1 MIELVGQIIG
11 ILGTVIAVLSFQCKD
26 NKKFFIWQ
34 AACGACFAA
43 NFMLIGNVTVA
54 FLHFFNIVRA
64 ASFGFTKGRARGILA
79 VAVVLM
85 YTASTVLTF
94 EGFSLAGIMA
104 IAALAAKVA
113 RLSRG
118 AEALMW
124 LPVALFM
131 MRIAAGRAG
140 RLRRAIGR
148 AAVLLAC
155 EGFLGGVVLAL
166 YGATGS
172 LPAAHVLSI
181 GCAGAV
187 FVSARRSA
195 AAYGGVQRVRVTCR
209 IGERT
214 LGFDAIMD
222 SGNSLRDYLTHRPVI
237 VAAAAEKS
245 RMGDVRTRL
254 IFADTAGGRQMMQL
268 FIPDSVEIAMEGER
282 IQVLAA
288 LAFSPAMRADA
299 PALVPASLLE

>member
-1 MIELVGQIIG
+1 MRLPVFARTYMVFA
-11 ILGTVIAVLSFQCKD
+11 LDVLQ
-26 NKKFFIWQ
+26 NTL
-34 AACGACFAA
+34 AAAMALRVLRVRIRPVFAFFAA
-43 NFMLIGNVTVA
+43 
-54 FLHFFNIVRA
+54 
-64 ASFGFTKGRARGILA
+64 
-79 VAVVLM
+79 
-85 YTASTVLTF
+85 
-94 EGFSLAGIMA
+94 LAGA

>member
-104 IAALAAKVA
+104 IAALAAQIVGTTAMYLDNGRIIRVA
-113 RLSRG
+113 QLSFIS
-118 AEALMW
+118 
-124 LPVALFM
+124 PVFLVNSIIPKFS
-131 MRIAAGRAG
+131 
-140 RLRRAIGR
+140 
-148 AAVLLAC
+148 
-155 EGFLGGVVLAL
+155 LGGVLCEVFNLTSIAIAL
-166 YGATGS
+166 IRYRKS
-172 LPAAHVLSI
+172 
-181 GCAGAV
+181 
-187 FVSARRSA
+187 
-195 AAYGGVQRVRVTCR
+195 
-209 IGERT
+209 
-214 LGFDAIMD
+214 GFT
-222 SGNSLRDYLTHRPVI
+222 SVN
-237 VAAAAEKS
+237 EKES
-245 RMGDVRTRL
+245 
-254 IFADTAGGRQMMQL
+254 
-268 FIPDSVEIAMEGER
+268 
-282 IQVLAA
+282 
-288 LAFSPAMRADA
+288 
-299 PALVPASLLE
+299 